1 MVFELEK
8 EATVEEINAAV
19 KKAAEGPMKGIL
31 AYTEDPIVSSDIIAD
46 PHASIFV
53 ASLTLAHGK
62 FVKVFSW
69 YDNEW
74 GYSQRVIDLASLVAE
89 KM

>member
-1 MVFELEK
+1 
-8 EATVEEINAAV
+8 
-19 KKAAEGPMKGIL
+19 MKGIL
-31 AYTEDPIVSSDIIAD
+31 EYTEEPIVSSDIIAN
-46 PHASIFV
+46 PHASIFD
-53 ASLTLAHGK
+53 ASLTLANGN
-62 FVKVFSW
+62 FVKLFSW